1 MAIKKI
7 ATVTVG
13 AGGAASIDFNSI
25 SGSYTDLMLVYN
37 VRTDRSGLVQDN
49 TTLKFNGSSANV
61 TDRSL
66 YGAGSG
72 SGLTATSTGGL
83 TYAVGAGATS
93 STFGNTVV
101 YIPNYAGST
110 NKSYYG
116 DSVTETNATTAYM
129 SVVGGIWAQTAAITS
144 LSITQVGTIQQ
155 YSTATLYGVT
165 KGSLAGVTVS

>member
-1 MAIKKI
+1 MSMKKI

-25 SGSYTDLMLVYN
+25 PGSYTDLVLVYSI
-37 VRTDRSGLVQDN
+37 RTDRSGLVQDN
-49 TTLKFNGSSANV
+49 TTLKFNGSSANF

-72 SGLTATSTGGL
+72 GGLSATSTGGL

-93 STFGNTVV
+93 STFGNTTI
-101 YIPNYAGST
+101 YISNYAGST
-110 NKSYYG
+110 SKTYAG
-116 DSVTETNATTAYM
+116 DSVTETNATGAFM
-129 SVVGGIWAQTAAITS
+129 SIVGGIWAQTAAITS

>member
-1 MAIKKI
+1 MTKI

-13 AGGAASIDFNSI
+13 SGGSASMDFNSI
-25 SGSYTDLMLVYN
+25 PQTFTDLLLVYS

-49 TTLKFNGSSANV
+49 TTLKFNGSTANV

-66 YGAGSG
+66 YGPGSG
-72 SGLTATSTGGL
+72 SGLSATSTGGL
-83 TYAVGAGATS
+83 TYAVGAGATA
-93 STFGNTVV
+93 STFGNTAI

-110 NKSYYG
+110 NKSYSG
-116 DSVTETNATTAYM
+116 DSVTETNASGAFM
-129 SVVGGIWAQTAAITS
+129 SIVAGLWSQTAAITS

-155 YSTATLYGVT
+155 YSSATLYGIT